1 LAATGA
7 FAQSSVT
14 ISGLVDI
21 GYQNVNAEDNTKDSN
36 KIAQNGSATT
46 TINIAGTED
55 LGGGLKGNFRV
66 EFNPDLVNG
75 TGVSGVNAVS
85 AAATGGMHQTFVGVS
100 GGFGEVKLGRLNT
113 PALSAW
119 GTGSVFGTALGSGY
133 SAGQNIYNPTSAA
146 VLHTQTYPTRFN
158 GAIEYTTP
166 SFSGL
171 TARLYAVPKNDN
183 STTSTSNNAGV
194 TDLGLAYNNGP
205 LNVAFSS
212 QTIKTGTKGLSDLVV
227 PANGFGALAAGE
239 SGKLQQNTLAAN
251 YNFGAATVYA
261 AYWTTKVTSADTVS
275 SSTDLKRQGTML
287 GAKYAVSNT
296 VDLMASYGKTADK
309 IGEADAKI
317 FGLGAD
323 YKLSARTALYARY
336 ADLDTATNAANKG
349 SKTTAIGVRHT
360 F

>member
-1 LAATGA
+1 M
-7 FAQSSVT
+7 T

-21 GYQNVNAEDNTKDSN
+21 GYVNTNAETNTSDSN
-36 KIAQNGSATT
+36 KIAQNGSGTT
-46 TINIAGTED
+46 TLNVAGTED
-55 LGGGLKGNFRV
+55 LGGGLKANFRV

-75 TGVSGVNAVS
+75 TGVSGVNLAG
-85 AAATGGMHQTFVGVS
+85 AAPGATGGMHQTFLGLS
-100 GGFGEVKLGRLNT
+100 GGFGEIKAGRVNA

-119 GTGSVFGTALGSGY
+119 LTGSVFGTAIGSGY
-133 SAGQNIYNPTSAA
+133 SAGQNIYNPTSTA
-146 VLHTQTYPTRFN
+146 VLQTQTYPTRFN

-183 STTSTSNNAGV
+183 STTLTANNTGV

-205 LNVAFSS
+205 LNVALSS
-212 QTIKTGTKGLSDLVV
+212 QTIKTGTKGLAGTMV
-227 PANGFGALAAGE
+227 PANFGMFDLAAGE
-239 SGKLQQNTLAAN
+239 SGKVQQNTMAAN

-275 SSTDLKRQGTML
+275 SSTDLKRQGTMI
-287 GAKYAVSNT
+287 GAKYAVSST
-296 VDLMASYGKTADK
+296 IDLMASYAKADDK
-309 IGEADAKI
+309 LLTADAKL
-317 FGLGAD
+317 FGLGVD
-323 YKLSARTALYARY
+323 YKLSKRSTVYARF
-336 ADLDTATNAANKG
+336 ADLDTNTSAANKG

>member
-1 LAATGA
+1 M
-7 FAQSSVT
+7 T

-21 GYQNVNAEDNTKDSN
+21 GFQNVNAEDNTKDSN

-46 TINIAGTED
+46 TINVAGTED
-55 LGGGLKGNFRV
+55 LGGGMKGNFRV

-75 TGVSGVNAVS
+75 TGVSGVNLAGGT
-85 AAATGGMHQTFVGVS
+85 ATGGVHQTFLGLS
-100 GGFGEVKLGRLNT
+100 GGFGEVKMGRVNT

-119 GTGSVFGTALGSGY
+119 GAGSVFGTALGSGY
-133 SAGQNIYNPTSAA
+133 SAAQNIYNPASTGTTNTH
-146 VLHTQTYPTRFN
+146 VYPTRYN
-158 GAIEYTTP
+158 GSFEYTTP

-171 TARLYAVPKNDN
+171 TARFYAVPKNDN
-183 STTSTSNNAGV
+183 SADGLKNTAGV
-194 TDLGLAYNNGP
+194 FDLGLAYNNGP

-212 QTIKTGTKGLSDLVV
+212 QTLKSGSKGLDNLVA
-227 PANGFGALAAGE
+227 PANGFDTVSGE
-239 SGKLQQNTLAAN
+239 TGKLQQNTLGAN
-251 YNFGAATVYA
+251 YNFGPATVYGA
-261 AYWTTKVTSADTVS
+261 FWATKGTSTVGGVS
-275 SSTDLKRQGTML
+275 DVGLKRQGAMI
-287 GAKYAVSNT
+287 GAKYAVSSSI
-296 VDLMASYGKTADK
+296 DLMASYAKATDK
-309 IGEADAKI
+309 IGKADAKI